1 MNNKFKIGQ
10 RVVVVDDGKTYSTY
24 EEMAKLMGLENWK
37 KENELPNGSEAV
49 IVNVKPHISWSNEI
63 LYGIQID
70 NGKQVIIHED
80 GLELVKQLP
89 SQWYVKCTDNM
100 DDTPELAEWRMFI
113 MSNTT
118 WYSMGT
124 ISNTGWWAYEEDA
137 KNAKG
142 VEIPYSTFLELV
154 YKPWKNKNTNTMKQ
168 LDTTQTIK
176 ITKEQL
182 FAYYEA
188 ATGSQK
194 EYMDEHFKLSGTTTI
209 QGIIGLH
216 EIACSKWK
224 SIIKKNH
231 PECFPEDSKYY
242 DLKSL
247 RRNGEF
253 SCIFTQEEAVAA
265 GFHSSGFIQI
275 ANGVLDGEYKNKGFY
290 LSDSVNWEFHVTE
303 GGGWVVVPT
312 KKDK

>member
-1 MNNKFKIGQ
+1 MNSKFQ
-10 RVVVVDDGKTYSTY
+10 
-24 EEMAKLMGLENWK
+24 N
-37 KENELPNGSEAV
+37 
-49 IVNVKPHISWSNEI
+49 
-63 LYGIQID
+63 
-70 NGKQVIIHED
+70 
-80 GLELVKQLP
+80 ELVKQLP
-89 SQWYVKCTDNM
+89 SQWYVKCTSDMN
-100 DDTPELAEWRMFI
+100 DTPELKEWRKKAMK
-113 MSNTT
+113 SVSWNTK
-118 WYSMGT
+118 GT
-124 ISNTGWWAYEEDA
+124 ISETGWWRDSGYEL
-137 KNAKG
+137 G
-142 VEIPYSTFLELV
+142 TEISYDDFLELV
-154 YKPWKNKNTNTMKQ
+154 YRPWKNKNTNTMKQ

-188 ATGSQK
+188 ATDSQK

-231 PECFPEDSKYY
+231 PECFPEDSKYF

-247 RRNGEF
+247 KRNGG

-275 ANGVLDGEYKNKGFY
+275 ANDILDGNYKNRGFY
-290 LSDSVNWEFHVTE
+290 LSASVNWEFHETDN
-303 GGGWVVVPT
+303 GGWVVVPT